1 MDYVRLGRSGL
12 KVSRIALGC
21 MSYGSSKWRDW
32 VKDEA
37 DAAPFFAR
45 ALEAGVNFFD
55 TADFY
60 SAGKSEEVT
69 GKHLKAMAR
78 REEVV
83 IATKVGLKMGERPN
97 QIGLSRKH
105 IMEAIDAS
113 LKRLGTD
120 YVDLY
125 QIHRLDRQVPMEE
138 ICEALDAVVKAG
150 KALYIGASTMWA
162 WEFMKMLAIQD
173 RRRLARFSSMQ
184 NHYNLLYREEEREMM
199 PLCQAEGIGV
209 IPWSPLARGV
219 LTRPPAEGKSTTRGG
234 SDTFTPRLYGLA
246 QDKRIVAALARVAE
260 RHGVSQAQAGLAWHL
275 ARPWVTAP
283 IVGATRIEQLNEAI
297 AATALKLDP
306 RDVAALERP
315 YQPRP
320 EAGFE

>member
-1 MDYVRLGRSGL
+1 MDYVNLGRTGL

-37 DAAPFFAR
+37 DAAPFYAR
-45 ALEAGVNFFD
+45 ALEAGINVFD

-78 REEVV
+78 RDEVV
-83 IATKVGLKMGERPN
+83 IATKVGLKMGDKPN
-97 QIGLSRKH
+97 QAGLSRKH
-105 IMEAIDAS
+105 ILEAIDAS

-125 QIHRLDRQVPMEE
+125 QIHRLDRSTPMEE
-138 ICEALDAVVKAG
+138 ICAALDAVVRAG
-150 KALYIGASTMWA
+150 KARYIGASSMWA
-162 WEFMKMLAIQD
+162 WEFMKMLALQEKNG
-173 RRRLARFSSMQ
+173 LARFASMQ

-199 PLCQAEGIGV
+199 PLCQAEGVGV

-219 LTRPPAEGKSTTRGG
+219 LTKPPEEKSTTRSR
-234 SDTFTPRLYGLA
+234 SDTFTPTLYGLA
-246 QDKRIVAALARVAE
+246 QERRIVTSLARVAA
-260 RHGVSQAQAGLAWHL
+260 RHGVSQAQAALAWHL
-275 ARPWVTAP
+275 AKPWVTAP
-283 IVGATRIEQLNEAI
+283 IMGATRIEQLNEAI
-297 AATALKLDP
+297 AATDLKLSPGDI
-306 RDVAALERP
+306 AAVERP
-315 YQPRP
+315 YRPRAV
-320 EAGFE
+320 AGFS

>member
-1 MDYVRLGRSGL
+1 MDYVNLGRTGL

-21 MSYGSSKWRDW
+21 MSYGSSQWRDW

-45 ALEAGVNFFD
+45 ALEGGVNFFD

-83 IATKVGLKMGERPN
+83 IATKVGLRMADKPN
-97 QIGLSRKH
+97 QAGLSRKH
-105 IMEAIDAS
+105 VLEAIDAS

-125 QIHRLDRQVPMEE
+125 QIHRLDRSTPMDE
-138 ICEALDAVVKAG
+138 ICEALDAVVRAG
-150 KALYIGASTMWA
+150 KALYVGASSMWA

-173 RRRLARFSSMQ
+173 TGGLARFASMQ

-219 LTRPPAEGKSTTRGG
+219 LTKPPTEKPTIRSKS
-234 SDTFTPRLYGLA
+234 DDFTPKLYGLA
-246 QDKRIVAALARVAE
+246 QEDRIVAAVAKIAA
-260 RHGVSQAQAGLAWHL
+260 RHGVSQAQAALAWHL
-275 ARPWVTAP
+275 AKPYVTAP
-283 IVGATRIEQLNEAI
+283 IIGATRIEQLDEAI
-297 AATALKLDP
+297 AATGLKLSPGDIT
-306 RDVAALERP
+306 ALERS
-315 YQPRP
+315 YRPRP
-320 EAGFE
+320 VAGFG

>member
-1 MDYVRLGRSGL
+1 MDYVNLGRTGL
-12 KVSRIALGC
+12 KVSRVALGC

-37 DAAPFFAR
+37 EAAPFFAR
-45 ALEAGVNFFD
+45 ALEAGINVFD

-69 GKHLKAMAR
+69 GKHLKDMAR

-83 IATKVGLKMGERPN
+83 IATKVGLKMGESPN
-97 QIGLSRKH
+97 RQGLSRKH
-105 IMEAIDAS
+105 ILEGIDAS

-125 QIHRLDRQVPMEE
+125 QIHRLDRETPMEE
-138 ICEALDAVVKAG
+138 ICAALDAVVRSG
-150 KALYIGASTMWA
+150 KALYIGASSMWA
-162 WEFMKMLAIQD
+162 WEFMKMLSIQD
-173 RRRLARFSSMQ
+173 RNGLARFSSMQ

-219 LTRPPAEGKSTTRGG
+219 LTKPPAEKSTTRAR
-234 SDTFTPRLYGLA
+234 SDSFTPKLYGLA
-246 QDKRIVAALARVAE
+246 QDRRIIAALARVAA
-260 RHGVSQAQAGLAWHL
+260 RHGVSQAQAALAWHL
-275 ARPWVTAP
+275 AKPWVTAP
-283 IVGATRIEQLNEAI
+283 IVGATRLEQLDEAI
-297 AATALKLDP
+297 AAAALKLSP
-306 RDVAALERP
+306 RDIAALENP
-315 YQPRP
+315 YGARS
-320 EAGFE
+320 EAGIG